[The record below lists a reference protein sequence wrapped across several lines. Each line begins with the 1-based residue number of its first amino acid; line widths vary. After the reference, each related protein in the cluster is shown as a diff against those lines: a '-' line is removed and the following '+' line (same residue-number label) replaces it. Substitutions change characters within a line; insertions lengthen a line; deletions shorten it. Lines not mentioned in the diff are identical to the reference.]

1 MQCGLSSARELA
13 MKHLQCVF
21 YMYILCSCDV
31 LALFTVTII
40 VHALYM
46 KQLHCD
52 APFRTVGMTRLDS
65 IDWSHHWHTVVQLYH
80 WQHERLCAVHH
91 SEHLYTIQNIFIPFS
106 NGYTHVAIHSCME
119 VPFLHY
125 GLWVIM
131 RALWRHHQ
139 VIQVRGI
146 NRCSFL
152 SGDTK
157 WISRS
162 I

>member
-21 YMYILCSCDV
+21 YMYLCNCDV

-52 APFRTVGMTRLDS
+52 APFRTVVWHNWTVSTDPT
-65 IDWSHHWHTVVQLYH
+65 IDTQLCSCTIDNMKGFVQ
-80 WQHERLCAVHH
+80 C
-91 SEHLYTIQNIFIPFS
+91 TIQNIFIPFS
-106 NGYTHVAIHSCME
+106 NGYTRVAIHSCME

-125 GLWVIM
+125 MLVG
-131 RALWRHHQ
+131 HHESFVAAPSGDQ
-139 VIQVRGI
+139 ARSI